1 MPYYL
6 LASHI
11 AISKRQQKKKKSG
24 AGALQPATNNKQ
36 QQPTTNK
43 KERRAVR
50 NGTPSNLQPV
60 KPATLQP
67 VKPKTSNLFNM
78 QPLIYSNLIE
88 AGKKIFAFRQRVQY
102 LCGFLR
108 PLARIEEKGYNIL
121 EV

>member
-1 MPYYL
+1 MEWNPL
-6 LASHI
+6 KLA
-11 AISKRQQKKKKSG
+11 
-24 AGALQPATNNKQ
+24 
-36 QQPTTNK
+36 
-43 KERRAVR
+43 
-50 NGTPSNLQPV
+50 TPSNLQPV

-78 QPLIYSNLIE
+78 QPLIYSNLTE

-102 LCGFLR
+102 LCGFKR